1 VGGMRQLTEIQQ
13 VVDGGVAD
21 AVSMCR
27 PLIMD
32 QRIVQKF
39 RQGKAAASKCTSC
52 NGCIEWMQKQDIH
65 CVFNKKLI
73 EN

>member
-1 VGGMRQLTEIQQ
+1 VEGGI
-13 VVDGGVAD
+13 AD

-27 PLIMD
+27 PFIMD

-39 RQGKAAASKCTSC
+39 RLGTTAASKCTSC
-52 NGCIEWMQKQDIH
+52 NGCIGEMQKQNIH

-73 EN
+73 QE